1 MLSQYIRKR
10 ASWKRLKRVP
20 IVQARKKRHSSIY
33 NDRSGDERRKTNH
46 CRERERGTGSHYR
59 FSLPKRLIFP
69 TTLSSSLIVS
79 LGSFSSL
86 FPFLHLIHRPPRG
99 YTRRCLRFIF
109 SSASIGS
116 ERRSPARAN
125 RFNQRALL
133 LRLADASSLHNICI
147 DHFQFHPVLLFS
159 PPVCPLFDSSSSSA
173 HIEVL
178 SQKRILL
185 LLLWIPSV

>member
-1 MLSQYIRKR
+1 MNAGKR
-10 ASWKRLKRVP
+10 I
-20 IVQARKKRHSSIY
+20 IV
-33 NDRSGDERRKTNH
+33 
-46 CRERERGTGSHYR
+46 ERERGTGSHYR

-147 DHFQFHPVLLFS
+147 DHFQFHPVLLFP